1 MNTLP
6 NGGQVMV
13 LYSDMT
19 CPVSHCVRLAL
30 AEKDIDIEIK
40 YIHED
45 SIPEELAELNPY
57 NTVPTLV
64 DRELTLYDAQIILE
78 YLDERFPHPPLMP
91 VDPMSRA
98 INRQLRYR
106 IMRDLYN
113 LAEEMVDENEIAAAS
128 ARRSLRN
135 SLMAIEPVFS
145 QMPYFM
151 SDNYTLV
158 DCCMAPLLWRLE
170 AYNIRLPNSAKAL
183 RKYAQSLFERDAF
196 QSSMSEPERDMC
208 ERMTA

>member
-1 MNTLP
+1 
-6 NGGQVMV
+6 
-13 LYSDMT
+13 
-19 CPVSHCVRLAL
+19 
-30 AEKDIDIEIK
+30 
-40 YIHED
+40 
-45 SIPEELAELNPY
+45 
-57 NTVPTLV
+57 
-64 DRELTLYDAQIILE
+64 
-78 YLDERFPHPPLMP
+78 
-91 VDPMSRA
+91 
-98 INRQLRYR
+98 
-106 IMRDLYN
+106 MRDLYN

-145 QMPYFM
+145 QMSYFM

-196 QSSMSEPERDMC
+196 QSSMSEQERDMC